1 MGQASQFHIYLRCL
15 HVKFREVP
23 LTALPLISAGI
34 QPAPCPPYCW
44 FVSTLFSPHSGLP
57 PLNEGDQKCIAKL
70 LLITNFPPHSR
81 NIVSRR
87 LPLLSRLVKLLNFS
101 KNMLSQELPFSLDHF
116 HQRRRGIINS
126 NRILT
131 VCLCVHLKEA
141 ISHSDVWETLSL
153 QPVKTEN
160 MVKRVV
166 NSLDIVEVV
175 AVAML

>member
-1 MGQASQFHIYLRCL
+1 
-15 HVKFREVP
+15 
-23 LTALPLISAGI
+23 
-34 QPAPCPPYCW
+34 
-44 FVSTLFSPHSGLP
+44 
-57 PLNEGDQKCIAKL
+57 
-70 LLITNFPPHSR
+70 
-81 NIVSRR
+81 
-87 LPLLSRLVKLLNFS
+87 
-101 KNMLSQELPFSLDHF
+101 MLSQELPFSLDHF

-160 MVKRVV
+160 MVKCVV
-166 NSLDIVEVV
+166 NSLDIVEVL

>member
-1 MGQASQFHIYLRCL
+1 
-15 HVKFREVP
+15 
-23 LTALPLISAGI
+23 
-34 QPAPCPPYCW
+34 
-44 FVSTLFSPHSGLP
+44 
-57 PLNEGDQKCIAKL
+57 
-70 LLITNFPPHSR
+70 
-81 NIVSRR
+81 
-87 LPLLSRLVKLLNFS
+87 
-101 KNMLSQELPFSLDHF
+101 MLSQELPFSLDHF

-160 MVKRVV
+160 TVKRVV

>member
-1 MGQASQFHIYLRCL
+1 M
-15 HVKFREVP
+15 
-23 LTALPLISAGI
+23 
-34 QPAPCPPYCW
+34 
-44 FVSTLFSPHSGLP
+44 
-57 PLNEGDQKCIAKL
+57 L
-70 LLITNFPPHSR
+70 LLTNFPPHSR
-81 NIVSRR
+81 AARNIVSQLAW

-166 NSLDIVEVV
+166 NSLDIVRLQLLLCYDSVDTKYLLCNAGDMKGKVNECSQLCTSILLYHSGCN
-175 AVAML
+175 MEHFISL

>member
-1 MGQASQFHIYLRCL
+1 
-15 HVKFREVP
+15 
-23 LTALPLISAGI
+23 
-34 QPAPCPPYCW
+34 
-44 FVSTLFSPHSGLP
+44 
-57 PLNEGDQKCIAKL
+57 
-70 LLITNFPPHSR
+70 
-81 NIVSRR
+81 
-87 LPLLSRLVKLLNFS
+87 
-101 KNMLSQELPFSLDHF
+101 MLSQELPFSLDHF
-116 HQRRRGIINS
+116 HQERRGIINS

>member
-1 MGQASQFHIYLRCL
+1 
-15 HVKFREVP
+15 
-23 LTALPLISAGI
+23 
-34 QPAPCPPYCW
+34 
-44 FVSTLFSPHSGLP
+44 
-57 PLNEGDQKCIAKL
+57 
-70 LLITNFPPHSR
+70 
-81 NIVSRR
+81 
-87 LPLLSRLVKLLNFS
+87 
-101 KNMLSQELPFSLDHF
+101 MLSQELPFSLDHF

-131 VCLCVHLKEA
+131 VCRRVHLKKA